1 VSQIG
6 EQVWRF
12 ISFARFF
19 VDKRADWHRQLEIAS
34 SVTGTIGSLAVLSPF
49 RVELGMKPVVD
60 QGVRVR
66 ARDDV
71 DGAAVASVTAA
82 WAAARDT
89 DFAAECEASSP
100 ACASRDVNVYF
111 VNEHRIW
118 SSHHRLIRSFLQI
131 E

>member
-6 EQVWRF
+6 EQLWRF
-12 ISFARFF
+12 VSFARFF
-19 VDKRADWHRQLEIAS
+19 VDKRADWYRQLEIAS
-34 SVTGTIGSLAVLSPF
+34 SVTSTIGSLAVLTPF

-60 QGVRVR
+60 EGVRVR
-66 ARDDV
+66 ARHDV
-71 DGAAVASVTAA
+71 NGAAVASITAA
-82 WAAARDT
+82 RAAAGDT

-100 ACASRDVNVYF
+100 ACASCDVNVYF

-118 SSHHRLIRSFLQI
+118 SSDHRLIGSFLQI